1 MVTLTHLRSM
11 HLEVVLHLG
20 AKKKHGFRKWGV
32 PQIIQ
37 TYSILVLKPMILG
50 YHLDTL

>member
-20 AKKKHGFRKWGV
+20 AKKNTVSENGGV

-50 YHLDTL
+50 YHLDSL